1 MKKLFLLAAIFLASA
16 GCQGLSTPGSP
27 EPGSAPL
34 AKISNPADAPC
45 TIVSDHHV
53 IRTKGGIEGIS
64 GIPSSTFAGG
74 PLRYAPLTG
83 KVYSRGSFYSCLY
96 NEFNLPIPVGYSAD
110 WFGAWSACSVDCNFS
125 FKAAQL
131 TSYTQSD
138 IWVPGRSYYLYLYTA
153 MGGQYIESY
162 QIGPVE
168 VLKKYDYVPV
178 LPFSSPLQNGFTWP
192 VNDFVAFEIV
202 HPGAVA
208 PGEQL
213 KNGGQVRQWTSAP
226 HSVR

>member
-1 MKKLFLLAAIFLASA
+1 M
-16 GCQGLSTPGSP
+16 
-27 EPGSAPL
+27 
-34 AKISNPADAPC
+34 
-45 TIVSDHHV
+45 
-53 IRTKGGIEGIS
+53 RTKGGIEPIP
-64 GIPSSTFAGG
+64 GIPSSTFDGG
-74 PLRYAPLTG
+74 PLTYAPLTG

-96 NEFNLPIPVGYSAD
+96 NEFKLPIPVGYSAD

-125 FKAAQL
+125 FKAGQL

-192 VNDFVAFEIV
+192 VNYFVAFEIV